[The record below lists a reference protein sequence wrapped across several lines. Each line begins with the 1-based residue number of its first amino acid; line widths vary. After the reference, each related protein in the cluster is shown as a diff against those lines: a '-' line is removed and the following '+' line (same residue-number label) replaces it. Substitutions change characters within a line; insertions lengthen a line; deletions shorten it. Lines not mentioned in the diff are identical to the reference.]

1 MFRPNFG
8 KKNLR
13 IRVGWCK
20 FNRYQH
26 TVYVDDSPINTSGTF
41 NLSALADQQPAANRN
56 IITQSVTSGEK
67 LPEFSHS

>member
-1 MFRPNFG
+1 
-8 KKNLR
+8 
-13 IRVGWCK
+13 
-20 FNRYQH
+20 
-26 TVYVDDSPINTSGTF
+26 VYVDDSPINTSGTF